1 MRDAKLERM
10 APLPAPRPSFLREL
24 ELRIDDRRLW
34 VGMDRPR
41 EVEGWWL
48 SLLWVADDASIVD
61 FREIGPRAGP
71 PPGPPLLRLGPAF
84 AGALSGLI
92 LEEDGR
98 QMLRLRPGQLPEDE
112 ARPWDVPA
120 AVLAAIRF
128 EPARAATMT
137 PNALASEVLSGFR
150 RAVESLGRP

>member
-1 MRDAKLERM
+1 MPR
-10 APLPAPRPSFLREL
+10 LPAPGPSFLREL
-24 ELRIDDRRLW
+24 ELQAGERRFR

-48 SLLWVADDASIVD
+48 TLLWASEDDEIAEFLD
-61 FREIGPRAGP
+61 FAPSGGP

-98 QMLRLRPGQLPEDE
+98 QQLRLRPGQPPADE
-112 ARPWDVPA
+112 TRPWEAPV
-120 AVLAAIRF
+120 AVLAALRF
-128 EPARAATMT
+128 EPARAATMRET
-137 PNALASEVLSGFR
+137 ELAAAVLVAFR
-150 RAVESLGRP
+150 RAVEALGRA